1 MESQQKEKQRTSEKE
16 RTQNSSTLIF
26 SCVTLGYLPNFSG
39 LCFSHLENE
48 ISSNHIYRVVV
59 KIH

>member
-26 SCVTLGYLPNFSG
+26 SCVTLGYLPNF
-39 LCFSHLENE
+39 LPNLIYFYPEIDKQTKLEMFT
-48 ISSNHIYRVVV
+48 
-59 KIH
+59 